1 MSLVEQRLAAL
12 ARAVSNLHPSSQAL
26 RTLADDIAGLGLDDD
41 TVTPI
46 APPSAYGHD
55 HLPRWQQPA
64 HAGDAYPKGAWV
76 SYDGAAWVSVTP
88 DNVWTPGESG
98 WRPAVEPGD
107 DYPAWVQPTGSHD
120 AYQQG
125 DRVTHDGRNWESD
138 VDGNSWEPPE
148 QWTEIS

>member
-12 ARAVSNLHPSSQAL
+12 ARAVANLHPASEAL
-26 RTLADDIAGLGLDDD
+26 QRIADDIAGLGLDDD

-46 APPSAYGHD
+46 APPSTYGGD
-55 HLPRWQQPA
+55 DLNPWRQPQGA
-64 HAGDAYPKGAWV
+64 HDAYPKGAWV
-76 SYDGAAWVSVTP
+76 SYDGGAWVSVVA
-88 DNVWTPGESG
+88 DNVWAPGESG
-98 WRPAVEPGD
+98 WRPAVAPGD

-138 VDGNSWEPPE
+138 IDSNVWEPPE
-148 QWTEIS
+148 QWTEV